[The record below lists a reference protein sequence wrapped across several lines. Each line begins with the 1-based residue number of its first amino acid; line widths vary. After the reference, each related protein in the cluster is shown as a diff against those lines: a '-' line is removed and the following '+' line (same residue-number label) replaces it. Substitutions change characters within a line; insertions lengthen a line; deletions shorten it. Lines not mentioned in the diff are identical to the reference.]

1 MVLGQYLIAGLT
13 TASIYALISL
23 GVTMM
28 YGVARVLNVANA
40 MMFGLAGFAAY
51 ELVSRGVP
59 YWVAAALAVL
69 AVVAFGQLTFYLFFV
84 RQLERPFSALV
95 ISLGLVVV
103 LQASMIAIW
112 GLEIYRIP
120 SGLSQTF
127 TVGSTSFV
135 WGAVLTIGATILI
148 TGLLF
153 VVLRFTVLGR
163 SMRAV
168 QEDPDTAVL
177 LGVRSKSI
185 IASTFAIGTALAAT
199 GGVLA
204 GTFLPFTGDSATS
217 YGVKCFAIAIVGG
230 LGRPVGAVVASV
242 LLAAAE
248 TIPTALGHASWSP
261 SFLYVAL
268 ALIIVLR
275 PQGLFG
281 SFGHDHGLSLGENDP
296 DAVADGQDDV
306 ARDRRRAMV
315 KVGLGIAVLVVF
327 LVTAPTLLPDAAMR
341 ATGAYAAVVVLLAYS
356 VWLPLRFIGVPS
368 MGHVAIWGTC
378 SYVVIIGTREWGI
391 GLVERFLVSGLLGM
405 ALAFVMALVTLR
417 VRGLV
422 AAAAVSLGIA
432 GLLVNIMAN
441 LEVTGG
447 SIGITFVTPL
457 ELFGTT
463 YNPQDTDIIVYSIG
477 AVFILVGI
485 LVLGALLGSRFGR
498 SMLAVRDSETLA
510 ISLGMRTYWVK
521 VAGFTLSG
529 SIAGVASVLY
539 VHFNRYVDPSLF
551 HDTMAINLLLA
562 VMVGGSTYLLGPL
575 VGGLMFAFLPEL
587 LPFDG
592 VMNRAVYGMI
602 VVLIATF
609 ANNGVL
615 GWATSGVRYVSRR
628 RRVTTAP
635 PDEPVATA
643 PEPVPAEDAMEV
655 AK

>member
-1 MVLGQYLIAGLT
+1 MVLGQYVIAGLT

-40 MMFGLAGFAAY
+40 MMFGLAGFVAY
-51 ELVSRGVP
+51 ELVARGVP
-59 YWVAAALAVL
+59 YWAAALVAIL
-69 AVVAFGQLTFYLFFV
+69 AVVAFGQVTFYLFFV

-103 LQASMIAIW
+103 LQATMIAVW
-112 GLEIYRIP
+112 GLEIYRIS

-127 TVGSTSFV
+127 TIGSTSFV
-135 WGAVLTIGATILI
+135 WGSVLTIGATIVI

-153 VVLRFTVLGR
+153 CVLRFTALGR
-163 SMRAV
+163 AMRAV
-168 QEDPDTAVL
+168 QEDPETAVL

-185 IASTFAIGTALAAT
+185 IACTFAIGTALAAT

-248 TIPTALGHASWSP
+248 TIPTALGYASWSP

-296 DAVADGQDDV
+296 SAIEKGQDAVG
-306 ARDRRRAMV
+306 RNRRRVLLQAG
-315 KVGLGIAVLVVF
+315 VGVAVLAVF
-327 LVTAPTLLPDAAMR
+327 MVAAPTLLPDAAMR
-341 ATGAYAAVVVLLAYS
+341 ATGAYAAVMVLLAYS

-368 MGHVAIWGTC
+368 MGHVAIWGAC
-378 SYVVIIGTREWGI
+378 SYVVIIGTKEWEL
-391 GLVERFLVSGLLGM
+391 GLIQRFLVSGLLGM
-405 ALAFVMALVTLR
+405 VLAFVMALVTLR

-432 GLLVNIMAN
+432 GLIVNIMAN
-441 LEVTGG
+441 LEITGG
-447 SIGITFVTPL
+447 TIGITFVTPL
-457 ELFGTT
+457 ELFGTV
-463 YNPQDTDIIVYSIG
+463 YNPQDTDIMVYSIG
-477 AVFILVGI
+477 AVFLLAIIL
-485 LVLGALLGSRFGR
+485 LLGALLRSRFGR

-539 VHFNRYVDPSLF
+539 AHFNRYVDPSLF

-575 VGGLMFAFLPEL
+575 VGGLMLAFLPEL

-609 ANNGVL
+609 ANNGIL
-615 GWATSGVRYVSRR
+615 GWVSSGLRHLPGRQRREQLSATRPDP
-628 RRVTTAP
+628 TASH
-635 PDEPVATA
+635 
-643 PEPVPAEDAMEV
+643 PEPARDIVEV